1 VSITEAIEATLAD
14 LRSLEA
20 GSRDSG
26 VRTNILDLV
35 IMCDDRET
43 ADELVEL
50 VANLPYSKP
59 SRAIVALADE
69 HRGEV
74 EYDAR
79 VFCALATDGEGT
91 QVCSELVTLSAG
103 EGGAALPSLIA
114 SLTLPDLPVFLLWR
128 SEPEFGGLMMDR
140 VWPLITRVVVDST
153 LQPGTLE
160 QLPNLLCRMP
170 RRDVTDLSWTKIT
183 GWREAVAR
191 PFDNPDNARCL
202 ATLSRIEVHHAG
214 ASDAQARLLAG
225 WLVSRVGART
235 AEIVIESERRRDMR
249 SGSLTSVKLTCGDQ
263 EYLVERVKE
272 GVGRVVAPNIPEHT
286 VPLPVPKLR
295 ELVALELQV
304 FDPDEIFEAAVQ
316 AAPGI
321 ADAAHAPV

>member
-1 VSITEAIEATLAD
+1 
-14 LRSLEA
+14 
-20 GSRDSG
+20 
-26 VRTNILDLV
+26 
-35 IMCDDRET
+35 MCDDRET

-79 VFCALATDGEGT
+79 VFCAMAKDGEGT
-91 QVCSELVTLSAG
+91 HVCSELVTLSAG

-140 VWPLITRVVVDST
+140 VWSLITRVVVDST

-160 QLPNLLCRMP
+160 QLPILLGRMP

-191 PFDNPDNARCL
+191 PFDNPENARCL
-202 ATLSRIEVHHAG
+202 GTLNRIEVHHAG
-214 ASDAQARLLAG
+214 ASEAQARLLAG
-225 WLVSRVGART
+225 WIVSRVGATT

-249 SGSLTSVKLTCGDQ
+249 SGSLTGVKLTCGDQ

-304 FDPDEIFEAAVQ
+304 FDPDEIFEAAVL

-321 ADAAHAPV
+321 AETAHTPV